1 MRIFGLIAL
10 LLFTL
15 GGSVT
20 RAQEEPK
27 TAAPAEQ
34 QGALTPVP
42 ATPAASD
49 SDTNDAD
56 VKKSLTVYVS
66 DFELDTVTGRDDKGA
81 PTLAPA
87 SATQA
92 EALRYD
98 DTPAALAS
106 RIVDYMSATL
116 VKELEAAGYTV
127 HRLRPG
133 QALPT
138 EGIRIKGVF
147 AEPDKDNHLRRA
159 VIGNTN
165 TMEKMSLFVGVG
177 NLAKPDQPLYAVVDL
192 KGGYNVENKPG
203 AMINVSMYAPVA
215 RFEVPKTPTE
225 KDVKDTSSEIVSELT
240 NFLDTNVAAVTQ

>member
-1 MRIFGLIAL
+1 MRIFGLIVL

-20 RAQEEPK
+20 RAQEEAK
-27 TAAPAEQ
+27 TAAPSEQ
-34 QGALTPVP
+34 
-42 ATPAASD
+42 PAASASAPTAPATTD
-49 SDTNDAD
+49 SDTNEAD
-56 VKKSLTVYVS
+56 VKKSMTVYVS
-66 DFELDTVTGRDDKGA
+66 DFELDTVIGRDDKGA

-92 EALRYD
+92 EAMRYD

-116 VKELEAAGYTV
+116 VSELEKAGYTA

-133 QALPT
+133 EALPA

-147 AEPDKDNHLRRA
+147 TEPDKDNHLRRA

-165 TMEKMSLFVGVG
+165 TMDKMALFVGIG

-192 KGGYNVENKPG
+192 KGGDNVENKPG
-203 AMINVSMYAPVA
+203 AMINVSTYAPVA
-215 RFEVPKTPTE
+215 RFEVPKSPTE
-225 KDVKDTSSEIVSELT
+225 KAVKDTAAAIVSDLT
-240 NFLDTNVAAVTQ
+240 SFLDTNVAALTQ